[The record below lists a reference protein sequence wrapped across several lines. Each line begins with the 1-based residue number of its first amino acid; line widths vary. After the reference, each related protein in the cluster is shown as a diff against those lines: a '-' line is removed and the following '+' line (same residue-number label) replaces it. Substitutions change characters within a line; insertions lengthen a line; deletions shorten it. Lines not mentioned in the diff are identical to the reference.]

1 MHHHFI
7 CTVFMQSNTLA
18 SVMAVDDYKSTVSLL
33 LCTANV
39 WGWIFIQWASMS
51 SLLLLTT
58 SLGFWTVSYHH
69 WAFLSWNL
77 IFFKFCRHGLS
88 KEGRY
93 CRMCCTD
100 MVVLGV
106 WGLLEQTV
114 RGELQAVSG
123 GEPGAVT
130 HWAKGHAQ
138 CDWVV
143 GAGIGHKLAIF

>member
-7 CTVFMQSNTLA
+7 CTVFMQSNTRV
-18 SVMAVDDYKSTVSLL
+18 SVIALDDYKSTAPLLLCSCL

-39 WGWIFIQWASMS
+39 WGRIFIQWAIAPNHQPRFLNSLIS
-51 SLLLLTT
+51 SLSFFCPEIWFSLSPVTT
-58 SLGFWTVSYHH
+58 
-69 WAFLSWNL
+69 A
-77 IFFKFCRHGLS
+77 S

-93 CRMCCTD
+93 CRMCSTD

-114 RGELQAVSG
+114 RGQLQAVSG
-123 GEPGAVT
+123 GELGAVT

-138 CDWVV
+138 CDWAV
-143 GAGIGHKLAIF
+143 GAVIGHKLAIF